1 MKKIETLYIIDDD
14 DTYQFIIQ
22 KVVEETQLVDQIKL
36 FSNGKVALTFLES
49 AINENKILPDVILL
63 DISMPVMDGWEFL
76 ENFILLNPKVGKKI
90 TIYLVSSS
98 VNPRDVEKARNIA
111 EVTDYVVKPITK
123 EKLIELISGIIH
135 TV

>member
-1 MKKIETLYIIDDD
+1 MKKIETLYVIDDD

-22 KVVEETQLVDQIKL
+22 KVVEETRLVDQIRL
-36 FSNGKVALTFLES
+36 FSNGKEALTFLES
-49 AINENKILPDVILL
+49 AITKNQILPDVILL

-76 ENFILLNPKVGKKI
+76 ENFILLNPTVGKKI

-111 EVTDYVVKPITK
+111 EVTDYVVKPISK
-123 EKLIELISGIIH
+123 EKLIELISGIL
-135 TV
+135 

>member
-1 MKKIETLYIIDDD
+1 MKKIETLYVIDDD

-22 KVVEETQLVDQIKL
+22 KVVEETRLVDQIKL
-36 FSNGKVALTFLES
+36 FSNGKLALTFLES
-49 AINENKILPDVILL
+49 AISENKILPDVILL

-98 VNPRDVEKARNIA
+98 VNPRDVEKARNIT
-111 EVTDYVVKPITK
+111 EVTDYVVKPISK
-123 EKLIELISGIIH
+123 EKLIELISGI
-135 TV
+135 

>member
-1 MKKIETLYIIDDD
+1 MKKIETLYVIDDD

-22 KVVEETQLVDQIKL
+22 KVVEETRLVDQIKL
-36 FSNGKVALTFLES
+36 FSNGKLALTFLES
-49 AINENKILPDVILL
+49 AISENKILPDVILL

-98 VNPRDVEKARNIA
+98 VNPRDVEKARNIT
-111 EVTDYVVKPITK
+111 EVTDYVVKPISK
-123 EKLIELISGIIH
+123 EKLIELICGI
-135 TV
+135 

>member
-135 TV
+135 TG